1 MTNSRPARWLSHI
14 RQNSDA
20 VFRQFSSL
28 GRTWAAF
35 ARGIYR
41 YTDCGPA
48 VGILFEGQSE
58 VVWTDDLSKF
68 PCEHVAL
75 EVHVS
80 SIVEG
85 VDATTSTQVVN
96 LRQFQTTAQAV
107 AAVAAAIETV
117 NAEAEAIWRDTHGC
131 QSCHRLNL
139 QVDAQTAGLVDYEPG
154 QTPVHPECPECG
166 GHGVAI

>member
-1 MTNSRPARWLSHI
+1 MTKPRAPRWLPQSRH
-14 RQNSDA
+14 NSDA

-35 ARGIYR
+35 ARGCYR
-41 YTDCGPA
+41 YTDCGPSI
-48 VGILFEGQSE
+48 GILFEGQRE
-58 VVWTDDLSKF
+58 VVWTDDLSRF

-96 LRQFQTTAQAV
+96 LRQFQTSAEAV
-107 AAVAAAIETV
+107 AAINAALEAI

-131 QSCHRLNL
+131 QECHRLN
-139 QVDAQTAGLVDYEPG
+139 QTAGLGDYEPG
-154 QTPVHPECPECG
+154 LTPVHPECTKCG
-166 GHGVAI
+166 GHGVVI